1 MTAAAQQT
9 QAKTTG
15 FTPRKLY
22 FVLAIAEACTWTALI
37 IGLILKA
44 NSAIE
49 PNLLTVIGGIHGFVF
64 ITYGATAILVAI
76 NNRWHFGVGLLAV
89 ITAILPYATIPFE
102 IVQAKRGALDGAWR
116 LEETDNPRD
125 KHWFD
130 RFVRWFLNRP
140 LLLALAILVAII
152 VIFASL
158 LVMGPPGGTK

>member
-37 IGLILKA
+37 MGLIFKA

-89 ITAILPYATIPFE
+89 IGTVIIGTLLGLVAGY
-102 IVQAKRGALDGAWR
+102 RGGLIDSVLGRVAEVFFAL
-116 LEETDNPRD
+116 
-125 KHWFD
+125 
-130 RFVRWFLNRP
+130 P
-140 LLLALAILVAII
+140 LLE
-152 VIFASL
+152 
-158 LVMGPPGGTK
+158 PKK